1 MIRKKPVKKAPKE
14 KVKILGQWVTKG
26 TKAYDKLMYEYK
38 HANDLL
44 KHEINGTKKRKI
56 NGVHKDNKS
65 HNVKIN
71 VLSGTN
77 INVNDYR
84 IDKYIELQNKLLKL
98 KKDKILIQQNLKKLK
113 GQAKK
118 FKKFD
123 LDTTNN
129 DIFLTTSK
137 IKNFK
142 KLYKSL

>member
-1 MIRKKPVKKAPKE
+1 MIRKKPVKKQA
-14 KVKILGQWVTKG
+14 VKKKAVKKYSKRMSG
-26 TKAYDKLMYEYK
+26 THTDK
-38 HANDLL
+38 
-44 KHEINGTKKRKI
+44 
-56 NGVHKDNKS
+56 KS

-84 IDKYIELQNKLLKL
+84 IDKYIELQNRLLKL

-113 GQAKK
+113 GPAKK